1 MHNKHVHSF
10 CRCVWCAHAQFLST
24 SLCKEKSFPSNAWL
38 CSCFREITRN
48 DYQTLSSLYINE
60 TMKQCWSLPSQ
71 CVIVSQINYLPQPL
85 ASQISVLSDQI
96 YWCCPYSLLT
106 SVKYTSPL
114 VQRPLQTLILLH
126 VLFFWRNLC
135 LCLKCAEPTK
145 VSVTSR
151 FKAKPWF
158 FKISLDDLFCNLQCR
173 RPMRA
178 S

>member
-1 MHNKHVHSF
+1 MCTHFVAVYGVLMRIFFQLRYAK
-10 CRCVWCAHAQFLST
+10 
-24 SLCKEKSFPSNAWL
+24 KKSFPSNAWL
-38 CSCFREITRN
+38 CSCSRKITRN
-48 DYQTLSSLYINE
+48 DYQTLSCLYINE
-60 TMKQCWSLPSQ
+60 TMKQCWSLSSQ
-71 CVIVSQINYLPQPL
+71 CVIVSQIDYLPQPL
-85 ASQISVLSDQI
+85 ASQISVPSDQI

-126 VLFFWRNLC
+126 VLFFLRNLC

-151 FKAKPWF
+151 FKAKLWF
-158 FKISLDDLFCNLQCR
+158 FKISLDDLFCSLQCR